1 MKLLLDTHILLA
13 ALKGTLPK
21 VSPSIAL
28 ALGQPGVDASVS
40 VCSLWEIAIKTRLGK
55 LEPGLAIDHLPKAI
69 GAMGL
74 SILPITATH
83 ALTEVEPVPPT
94 RDPFDRL
101 LLAQC
106 IVENR
111 RLATVDHALTG
122 HPFAAAFHGRP

>member
-1 MKLLLDTHILLA
+1 MRFLLDTHALLWFSEA
-13 ALKGTLPK
+13 NPQLPHAVRIIIEDRNNACYISH
-21 VSPSIAL
+21 VSA
-28 ALGQPGVDASVS
+28 
-40 VCSLWEIAIKTRLGK
+40 WEIAIKIRLGK

-83 ALTEVEPVPPT
+83 SLAEVEPVPPT